1 MSHSGFV
8 YQGGKVIVS
17 VVAYTHPEGIPA
29 RFCAGLISAVQ
40 FSRELPSSSAE
51 IRIIDP
57 SPIAN
62 YCNGWKRNDA
72 FRDIVTEFLT
82 KQHVEFFF
90 DRAEEV
96 TEESLKILED
106 VGQALESSSDQAVR
120 EMVGRIKD
128 SGRRH
133 GGAEGERN
141 ALLYM
146 AAHPFSWLD
155 MYHPLIWG
163 RRYSPE
169 THQFVNM
176 MSKAES
182 RFTLIRKALKER
194 MLFSSGITSTEMY
207 MPLCNTP
214 CYIPLPHEPLIADF
228 SRSGYTACLERYRA
242 LKNLSENHRR
252 ALRDFEALAPFLS
265 E

>member
-29 RFCAGLISAVQ
+29 RFCVGLISAVQ
-40 FSRELPSSSAE
+40 FSREIPSSSVE

-72 FRDIVTEFLT
+72 FQDIVVDFLT
-82 KQHVEFFF
+82 KQRVEFFF

-106 VGQALESSSDQAVR
+106 VGRVLESSSDQAVR

-155 MYHPLIWG
+155 MYHPLIW
-163 RRYSPE
+163 RRSYSPE
-169 THQFVNM
+169 AYQFVNM

-182 RFTLIRKALKER
+182 RFTLIRKSLKER
-194 MLFSSGITSTEMY
+194 LQLASGITPTESY
-207 MPLCNTP
+207 MTLCNTP
-214 CYIPLPHEPLIADF
+214 CYIPLPREPLFPDF
-228 SRSGYTACLERYRA
+228 VQSGYAACLERYRA
-242 LKNLSENHRR
+242 LKGVSENHRR